1 MTDPTNAVRK
11 HRMREARKAKGLTEL
26 RCWFGPDQVRFL
38 DAHPQ
43 GRPPAVLDAVN
54 LSMAV
59 PNLIDVLDSALRFVE
74 RYEDVR
80 DGDYGIPEPNEAMVL
95 ASEIRRVMERLS

>member
-1 MTDPTNAVRK
+1 MNDAATRQRKVRQS
-11 HRMREARKAKGLTEL
+11 RKAKGLTEV
-26 RCWFGPDQVRFL
+26 RCWFGQDQVRFL

-54 LSMAV
+54 LSMVV
-59 PNLIDVLDSALRFVE
+59 PNLIDILDSALRFVE

-80 DGDYGIPEPNEAMVL
+80 DGDYGVPEPNEAMVL
-95 ASEIRRVMERLS
+95 ASEIRRIMERLS